1 MTKKP
6 TGQFESCRGR
16 IPSRPTTGRDTGRFV
31 WATVLILLLSLTP
44 VGCGRK
50 DAGRKHRRLEGT
62 IEQIDQAN
70 SQVTL
75 VYYSEKHNTE
85 VSVTGQVT
93 PETEIFINGAL
104 SSLHDLRE
112 GERVTV
118 IGWVQG
124 HGGDRTV
131 VAVTVTVQRAETIR
145 RGPAG

>member
-1 MTKKP
+1 MTEKP
-6 TGQFESCRGR
+6 TGRFESCRGQ
-16 IPSRPTTGRDTGRFV
+16 IPRRPTAGLDAGRYV
-31 WATVLILLLSLTP
+31 LATVLILLLSLTP
-44 VGCGRK
+44 VGCSRK

-62 IEQIDQAN
+62 IEKIDQAN

-75 VYYSEKHNTE
+75 AYYSEKHRTE
-85 VSVTGQVT
+85 VLVVGQVT
-93 PETEIFINGAL
+93 SETEIFINGAL
-104 SSLHDLRE
+104 SSLTDLRE